1 VKIEIVQLENIRSHI
16 KSTVPFT
23 RGFNCLVG
31 GLGCGKSSV
40 LYSIDFALFGD
51 PIGRSYD
58 YLLRE
63 DADAGKVTIQFTQNC
78 NTYVLTRGL
87 RRRGRNIGQDF
98 ETLKLFEGDK
108 LIASMKGDAIA
119 EQLKSI
125 TGIDLELWREI
136 VWVRQEHLKELIDAA
151 PRERQKR
158 LDALFGLSDY
168 EAAWSSIAPYL
179 RDYETEKR
187 LLEKDPD
194 VTGREKLGDEYNRV
208 SEEYTLVE
216 IDLQDAQENLSVS
229 KKLLENAETRLKQVE
244 EKRLAIE
251 ELKQGEARIHESI
264 INAQRNAES
273 MSRTIEGKNTVL
285 ENLRQ
290 RQVSIETQIK
300 NCKGKLKEA
309 GVPSDQPMEVLMSIL
324 HDFDNHISNLRGEQ
338 EANSRSMQTDQKR
351 VAQLS
356 TEKENLCPV
365 CLQPLK
371 DEYKFAMLLRIKEE
385 NADRQ
390 GAIKHLQSE
399 IEKLQRTKLTA
410 NEAFTNL
417 QTLISR
423 LEDLKLTIKGEEKNL
438 SDLLS
443 EQRQNNEAKG
453 DLQDQLDSVRFEI
466 RRFDIANVEAAKEQR
481 EKAVKQFYA
490 MQSELQTKEN
500 RKKDLLRSLDLLK
513 ERIDLGQQKVER
525 IEKISRT
532 LQVISAI
539 RDAYRSIQPKLRSE
553 FVKVLRN
560 FVQQVLDGLVGGEAP
575 MLNVV
580 VDDTYTPYVK
590 SESGADRE
598 VANLSG
604 GERTLLAFAYRL
616 GLGQL
621 IMQSRTGHGL
631 GMLLLDEP
639 TENLGTEDGSIS
651 RLAEAI
657 GRFKAIEQ
665 IIAVTHSEDFAE
677 KASHVIVLEKE
688 AGISKVSIA
697 KGE

>member
-1 VKIEIVQLENIRSHI
+1 
-16 KSTVPFT
+16 
-23 RGFNCLVG
+23 
-31 GLGCGKSSV
+31 
-40 LYSIDFALFGD
+40 
-51 PIGRSYD
+51 
-58 YLLRE
+58 
-63 DADAGKVTIQFTQNC
+63 
-78 NTYVLTRGL
+78 
-87 RRRGRNIGQDF
+87 
-98 ETLKLFEGDK
+98 
-108 LIASMKGDAIA
+108 
-119 EQLKSI
+119 
-125 TGIDLELWREI
+125 
-136 VWVRQEHLKELIDAA
+136 
-151 PRERQKR
+151 
-158 LDALFGLSDY
+158 
-168 EAAWSSIAPYL
+168 
-179 RDYETEKR
+179 
-187 LLEKDPD
+187 
-194 VTGREKLGDEYNRV
+194 
-208 SEEYTLVE
+208 
-216 IDLQDAQENLSVS
+216 
-229 KKLLENAETRLKQVE
+229 
-244 EKRLAIE
+244 
-251 ELKQGEARIHESI
+251 
-264 INAQRNAES
+264 

-443 EQRQNNEAKG
+443 EQRQNSEAKV
-453 DLQDQLDSVRFEI
+453 DLQGQLDSVRFEI